1 MCKISVCGEQ
11 GAYPWDLLKARH
23 LMAWVYV
30 WMLRNI
36 AYGICLRAV
45 GCGQFARILTRPVV
59 THA

>member
-1 MCKISVCGEQ
+1 MWRAGSISLGPVKSKTLNGL
-11 GAYPWDLLKARH
+11 GLR
-23 LMAWVYV
+23 V